1 MFEAVELGRAITKAD
16 YDFEVA
22 KLRWELLDAQRTLE
36 RSRFPLIVLFGG
48 VDGAGKSET
57 MQLLNEWMDPRFII
71 NRAFEQPSEDE
82 RERPP
87 FWRFWLALPPR
98 GRIGIFLSAWYSLPL
113 LDRVHRLT
121 SPSEFDIALD
131 RIASFERM
139 LADDGAIVLKF
150 WMHLDRKGQKQRLR
164 ALSKDPLTRWR
175 VTKTQW
181 KHWKLYDRFI
191 ASAERLI
198 QRTSFAHAP
207 WTIVDA
213 SDERYRSLVV
223 GTEILHTLM
232 RAFPKREHESSA
244 PALPAAPRVTLT
256 PSSPRELVE
265 RVDRERSILAALDMT
280 RAISK
285 AAFPK
290 RLLAQQGRLHLLQ
303 RRAEEERRSVIL
315 VFEGWDAAGKGSAI
329 RRVTSA
335 LDPRC
340 YRLVPTAAPTD
351 EERARHYL
359 WRFWRHLSRAGRVTI
374 FDRSWYGRVLVER
387 VDGFASEAEWSRAYA
402 EIEAFEDELVGSGI
416 ILVKYWLHITKD
428 EQEKRFQERAKSPY
442 KSWKLTD
449 EDRRNRAKWDAY
461 KLAVNDMVART
472 STRRAP
478 WHLIPANDKNYAR
491 VEVLRV
497 AANALER
504 ALTRGRRGAR

>member
-22 KLRWELLDAQRTLE
+22 KLRWELLDAQRTLA
-36 RSRFPLIVLFGG
+36 RSPVPLIVLFGG

-57 MQLLNEWMDPRFII
+57 MHLLNEWMDPRFII
-71 NRAFEQPSEDE
+71 NRAFERPSEDE

-98 GRIGIFLSAWYSLPL
+98 GRIGVFLSAWYSQPL
-113 LDRVHRLT
+113 LDRVYRVT
-121 SPSEFDIALD
+121 SAAEFDGALD

-139 LADDGAIVLKF
+139 LADDGAVIVKF
-150 WMHLDRKGQKQRLR
+150 WMHLDRPGQKQRLR

-175 VTKTQW
+175 VTKVQW

-198 QRTSFAHAP
+198 QRTSFANAP

-213 SDERYRSLVV
+213 SNERYRSLVV
-223 GTEILHTLM
+223 GTEILHALT
-232 RAFPKREHESSA
+232 RAFQKRERKSSPRA
-244 PALPAAPRVTLT
+244 SRAAPRATLK
-256 PSSPRELVE
+256 PSSPRQLVE
-265 RVDRERSILAALDMT
+265 RVDRERSILATLDMT
-280 RAISK
+280 RAMSK
-285 AAFPK
+285 AAFER
-290 RLLAQQGRLHLLQ
+290 RLLQQQGRLHLLQ
-303 RRAEEERRSVIL
+303 RRAQEERRSAIL
-315 VFEGWDAAGKGSAI
+315 VFEGWDAAGKGGAI

-335 LDPRC
+335 LDPRS
-340 YRLVPTAAPTD
+340 YRLVSSAAPTD

-387 VDGFASEAEWSRAYA
+387 LDGFASEAEWSRAYS
-402 EIEAFEDELVGSGI
+402 EIEAFEEQLVGSGI

-428 EQEKRFQERAKSPY
+428 EQEKRFRERATSPY

-449 EDRRNRAKWDAY
+449 DDWRNRAKWDAY
-461 KLAVNDMVART
+461 ELAVNDMVART

-497 AANALER
+497 AATALER
-504 ALTRGRRGAR
+504 ALTRRRRGAR